1 MTGDRFAVT
10 GDRFAV
16 TAPRSSRVAGLQ
28 GSRVRRDWGQ
38 IRRDCVALLQGGVA
52 CGSTRSGFFYFSE
65 SRKGDRS
72 EKSKSEK
79 QLFEKVNSK
88 SEK

>member
-1 MTGDRFAVT
+1 MSQN
-10 GDRFAV
+10 
-16 TAPRSSRVAGLQ
+16 RSLAILSPL
-28 GSRVRRDWGQ
+28 W
-38 IRRDCVALLQGGVA
+38 IHEEW
-52 CGSTRSGFFYFSE
+52 FFYFSE

-88 SEK
+88 SEKWKFSLFAFWKQEIRKAKSIILPTLIFGFYML